1 MCRVK
6 AIASSVER
14 LLRYANCSGSSEA
27 GSREQM
33 CSLTSF
39 SKHLLKMG
47 VRATGLQSF
56 KHVIFFFFGMG
67 TMVDFL
73 KHEGTTDRERDRLK
87 MSVKTPAS
95 WKAHALSTRP
105 GVWECVKKSYV
116 TPFVILNIFTKNC
129 NLITIFFLSNCN

>member
-1 MCRVK
+1 MK

-27 GSREQM
+27 GSTEQM
-33 CSLTSF
+33 WSLMSF

-73 KHEGTTDRERDRLK
+73 KHNGTTDRERERLK

-95 WKAHALSTRP
+95 WNAHARSTRP
-105 GVWECVKKSYV
+105 GMPSGPTALWIFPGKARADKKKTV
-116 TPFVILNIFTKNC
+116 T
-129 NLITIFFLSNCN
+129 

>member
-14 LLRYANCSGSSEA
+14 LLPYANCSGSSEA
-27 GSREQM
+27 GSTEQM

-56 KHVIFFFFGMG
+56 KHVISFFFGMG
-67 TMVDFL
+67 TMMDL

-87 MSVKTPAS
+87 MSVKLNNNMLPIHS
-95 WKAHALSTRP
+95 NIDEYLSFRLRGLRCFT
-105 GVWECVKKSYV
+105 GSGFVKQINNK
-116 TPFVILNIFTKNC
+116 TFH
-129 NLITIFFLSNCN
+129 